1 MDRKSKP
8 RQKNFGAPRSV
19 VSFRLSTEM
28 EICFPIC
35 LRSGLLHVLLPDRCQ
50 EVQYSWPHSFVGKS
64 CRVEMVLLPICSL
77 PHMHSN
83 VLFLSANCVE
93 VRHSRSWNEATS
105 RRRTSQMLRLIPLRP
120 GKVWNRRW
128 YHVGIST
135 MWFCTC
141 TEYRAQYQ
149 YMSYYMVRF
158 IYIYIVI
165 VYTVGMG
172 LQHESEF
179 HSPQGASFH
188 QGGSL
193 LHIPKLSLCSLVC
206 MQTFFEAPWVN
217 LFFFWMVFL
226 YICFY
231 GMWVHV
237 MFFLVFLDRD
247 F

>member
-1 MDRKSKP
+1 MFDIFTYSDRIYINDYTYLYGYYIDIIFASLHSACFIILSING
-8 RQKNFGAPRSV
+8 QKEQTQQKKNGAPRPL

-64 CRVEMVLLPICSL
+64 CRVEMVLLPIFSL

-120 GKVWNRRW
+120 RKAWNRRW

-141 TEYRAQYQ
+141 TEYEAQYQ
-149 YMSYYMVRF
+149 YMSHYMVRF
-158 IYIYIVI
+158 I
-165 VYTVGMG
+165 
-172 LQHESEF
+172 
-179 HSPQGASFH
+179 
-188 QGGSL
+188 
-193 LHIPKLSLCSLVC
+193 HI
-206 MQTFFEAPWVN
+206 
-217 LFFFWMVFL
+217 
-226 YICFY
+226 
-231 GMWVHV
+231 
-237 MFFLVFLDRD
+237 
-247 F
+247 

>member
-1 MDRKSKP
+1 MYRYYIDIIYAFSP
-8 RQKNFGAPRSV
+8 FCMFYHMSINGQEEQTPAIFFGAPRPV

-50 EVQYSWPHSFVGKS
+50 EVQYSWPHCFVGKS

-83 VLFLSANCVE
+83 VLFLSATCVE

-120 GKVWNRRW
+120 GKVWNRWW

-141 TEYRAQYQ
+141 TGYRAQYQ
-149 YMSYYMVRF
+149 YMYIYVKLYGAIH
-158 IYIYIVI
+158 IYI
-165 VYTVGMG
+165 
-172 LQHESEF
+172 
-179 HSPQGASFH
+179 
-188 QGGSL
+188 
-193 LHIPKLSLCSLVC
+193 
-206 MQTFFEAPWVN
+206 
-217 LFFFWMVFL
+217 
-226 YICFY
+226 
-231 GMWVHV
+231 
-237 MFFLVFLDRD
+237 
-247 F
+247 